1 MKPLK
6 KIALVAILST
16 FLTACMSTQQIN
28 AEASQ
33 GYRQMKQQNAKAID
47 TSSVTAQ
54 RVHKIFN
61 KMKPYAEQENK
72 TGVPFQWEITV
83 FRTNE
88 LNEMAHALQE
98 HGKSSRNVTLITGIV
113 GQVADAAVT
122 ATTGVDTQGLLSVG
136 TDLIANKPF
145 SRSQETEADEVG
157 LMLMAKSGYNP
168 SAAPNVWVK
177 MSQAGGSGGG
187 IFSTH
192 PSNADR
198 QKNLERLI
206 PDAMKLYKAGR

>member
-72 TGVPFQWEITV
+72 TGVPSNGKLLFFVPMNSMRGQCLVAKWASIRV
-83 FRTNE
+83 W
-88 LNEMAHALQE
+88 L
-98 HGKSSRNVTLITGIV
+98 KSSI
-113 GQVADAAVT
+113 
-122 ATTGVDTQGLLSVG
+122 
-136 TDLIANKPF
+136 
-145 SRSQETEADEVG
+145 
-157 LMLMAKSGYNP
+157 
-168 SAAPNVWVK
+168 
-177 MSQAGGSGGG
+177 
-187 IFSTH
+187 
-192 PSNADR
+192 
-198 QKNLERLI
+198 
-206 PDAMKLYKAGR
+206 

>member
-88 LNEMAHALQE
+88 LNAWAMPGGKMGFYTGLVEKLNMNDDEIATVMGHEMAHALQE

-122 ATTGVDTQGLLSVG
+122 ATTGVDTQGLLE
-136 TDLIANKPF
+136 LI
-145 SRSQETEADEVG
+145 
-157 LMLMAKSGYNP
+157 
-168 SAAPNVWVK
+168 
-177 MSQAGGSGGG
+177 
-187 IFSTH
+187 
-192 PSNADR
+192 
-198 QKNLERLI
+198 
-206 PDAMKLYKAGR
+206 

>member
-6 KIALVAILST
+6 KIALVVILST

-88 LNEMAHALQE
+88 LNAWAMPG
-98 HGKSSRNVTLITGIV
+98 GKMGFYTGLVEKLNMNDDEI
-113 GQVADAAVT
+113 
-122 ATTGVDTQGLLSVG
+122 ATV
-136 TDLIANKPF
+136 
-145 SRSQETEADEVG
+145 
-157 LMLMAKSGYNP
+157 M
-168 SAAPNVWVK
+168 
-177 MSQAGGSGGG
+177 
-187 IFSTH
+187 
-192 PSNADR
+192 
-198 QKNLERLI
+198 RL
-206 PDAMKLYKAGR
+206 PP